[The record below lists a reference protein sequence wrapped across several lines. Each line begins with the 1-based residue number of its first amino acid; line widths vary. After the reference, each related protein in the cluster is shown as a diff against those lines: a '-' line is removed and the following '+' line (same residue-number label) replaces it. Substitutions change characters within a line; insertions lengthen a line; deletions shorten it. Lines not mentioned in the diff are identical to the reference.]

1 MGRVE
6 DVYAYLQGMAAGLSS
21 SLMTAGARRV
31 RDEALGDEQ
40 KRALDRVFAGATAAV
55 LAEVA
60 RHDRGDR
67 DLPERL
73 EAEFGKF
80 YRDPWVAE
88 TLVRFAISAEE
99 PPLGGLRER
108 YAAVGNDPG
117 ELPMD
122 FGQAMRLLVYE
133 IADRARKEASRAG
146 SPLAN
151 LVLFP
156 ELGII
161 RAGVEEI
168 ARELRRAREAE
179 TGAGEEAGGRDGRF
193 EGYERGPDGAE
204 HRVLFGGFF
213 LPSGP
218 EGRFTRGGAS
228 RAREGRFLEILRA
241 SLDGH
246 RLNSSGIRIEGADLP
261 VDVLDYRPPSG
272 YAQTRDHGGFSELA
286 ARLSERSLGMVWGTV
301 GEGGGLQTLEVAV
314 NPDRFYGG
322 PLAPG
327 GFSGVKRLADRED
340 LPTGS
345 RIPFAARAL
354 AAMWAQSFCAGLD
367 QGGMHAE
374 AYRVAS
380 DSRRLIERALD
391 DLGRELG
398 PGETAAVEE
407 QRRGLLPGIV
417 RQEASS
423 LWRRGEERQALDRL
437 ADALL
442 VWPYGPLSGPG
453 DSGSSASPTTR
464 SGSPA
469 ASRASSGSWRRTTR
483 MPPGRRG
490 RTSYGSTLGG
500 RSRASRPWTS
510 SSSLAG

>member
-55 LAEVA
+55 LVEVA

-204 HRVLFGGFF
+204 HRGTPRPLRRVL
-213 LPSGP
+213 LALRPRGP
-218 EGRFTRGGAS
+218 
-228 RAREGRFLEILRA
+228 
-241 SLDGH
+241 
-246 RLNSSGIRIEGADLP
+246 
-261 VDVLDYRPPSG
+261 V
-272 YAQTRDHGGFSELA
+272 
-286 ARLSERSLGMVWGTV
+286 
-301 GEGGGLQTLEVAV
+301 
-314 NPDRFYGG
+314 
-322 PLAPG
+322 
-327 GFSGVKRLADRED
+327 
-340 LPTGS
+340 
-345 RIPFAARAL
+345 
-354 AAMWAQSFCAGLD
+354 
-367 QGGMHAE
+367 HA
-374 AYRVAS
+374 
-380 DSRRLIERALD
+380 
-391 DLGRELG
+391 
-398 PGETAAVEE
+398 
-407 QRRGLLPGIV
+407 RRGLARPGGAV
-417 RQEASS
+417 PRDPA
-423 LWRRGEERQALDRL
+423 RL
-437 ADALL
+437 A
-442 VWPYGPLSGPG
+442 
-453 DSGSSASPTTR
+453 
-464 SGSPA
+464 
-469 ASRASSGSWRRTTR
+469 RR
-483 MPPGRRG
+483 PPPEQLRHPDRGRRP
-490 RTSYGSTLGG
+490 
-500 RSRASRPWTS
+500 SR
-510 SSSLAG
+510 